1 MRIEK
6 SVTVLDRPWEELI
19 EGINQKYPNP
29 HSKAA
34 KTNDVLSRRMEDGLL
49 VTEKWVGNKFPVPSI
64 IRSTF
69 LKCTG
74 INFPEMAQSYEMT
87 VIDREEGTLRQYS
100 KNNSMAAFLS
110 FVEVMNYKKISETE
124 TELTQTWKV
133 QCDINSW
140 FNSWFENQFVSTCV
154 NNSKKGLDGLKWVT
168 EKLHSGP
175 DGLLDLHQFRESLKV
190 LVDDI
195 ESTTVKV
202 TENLKEELG
211 EISQAVKE
219 TLESTENI
227 VTDVAEESI
236 QKVGRRI
243 RLTSEHLRQDREK

>member
-1 MRIEK
+1 
-6 SVTVLDRPWEELI
+6 
-19 EGINQKYPNP
+19 
-29 HSKAA
+29 
-34 KTNDVLSRRMEDGLL
+34 
-49 VTEKWVGNKFPVPSI
+49 
-64 IRSTF
+64 
-69 LKCTG
+69 
-74 INFPEMAQSYEMT
+74 
-87 VIDREEGTLRQYS
+87 
-100 KNNSMAAFLS
+100 MAAFLC
-110 FVEVMNYKKISETE
+110 FVEVMQYKKISATE

-140 FNSWFENQFVSTCV
+140 FNSWFEVDKSYYISSDKLIKNQFVSTCV

-175 DGLLDLHQFRESLKV
+175 DGLLDLYQFRESLKV

-219 TLESTENI
+219 TLGKADNPHFEIECF
-227 VTDVAEESI
+227 
-236 QKVGRRI
+236 
-243 RLTSEHLRQDREK
+243 